1 LITVVVR
8 CVYRVVVDGRLTV
21 LYFVIVDLL
30 VLVQTGC
37 EPPAACAAFFEQ

>member
-1 LITVVVR
+1 MTVVVR
-8 CVYRVVVDGRLTV
+8 CVTFVVVDGRRTV
-21 LYFVIVDLL
+21 VYFVTVDLL